1 MPEGPEC
8 KLLAD
13 NLHKKFKGTKLTNIE
28 ILAGRYKKHGTF
40 KNYNKLIS
48 ELPLKIKSVNAYGKF
63 IWFEFDNSNLTLWN
77 TLGMSG
83 WFQIEEVST

>member
-1 MPEGPEC
+1 M
-8 KLLAD
+8 
-13 NLHKKFKGTKLTNIE
+13 HM
-28 ILAGRYKKHGTF
+28 
-40 KNYNKLIS
+40 
-48 ELPLKIKSVNAYGKF
+48 VKF

>member
-28 ILAGRYKKHGTF
+28 ILAGRYKKHGPF
-40 KNYNKLIS
+40 RAVRIL
-48 ELPLKIKSVNAYGKF
+48 NA
-63 IWFEFDNSNLTLWN
+63 DL
-77 TLGMSG
+77 
-83 WFQIEEVST
+83 

>member
-28 ILAGRYKKHGTF
+28 KVIKAIKKNEPLLIKNFVDNVYKGEIKQ
-40 KNYNKLIS
+40 LIS
-48 ELPLKIKSVNAYGKF
+48 ELNKCN
-63 IWFEFDNSNLTLWN
+63 NLEYNPNET
-77 TLGMSG
+77 
-83 WFQIEEVST
+83 

>member
-13 NLHKKFKGTKLTNIE
+13 NLHKKLKGTKLTNIE
-28 ILAGRYKKHGTF
+28 ILAGRYKKHGPF

-48 ELPLKIKSVNAYGKF
+48 ELPLKINSVNAYGKF
-63 IWFEFDNSNLTLWN
+63 IWFEFENSNLTLWN